1 MFTNLGRLPFKTFIE
16 TIGITKTKDPVF
28 NILSKVLHS
37 GDLAFLISRPSALTR
52 RIVIKWKLC
61 SNDENSHPFMRD
73 LHIVFYLPC
82 QGMKIIFRYPNYVI
96 HTLPRGGGTAFPIS
110 LCLSRI
116 VPANSKS
123 SLKVIQV
130 VKCKKLVSVVQ
141 NCKTV
146 LLSPC

>member
-1 MFTNLGRLPFKTFIE
+1 MKLLESQKQKIQCSTSYQRFFTPGILPCCRRM
-16 TIGITKTKDPVF
+16 
-28 NILSKVLHS
+28 
-37 GDLAFLISRPSALTR
+37 AFLISRPSALTR

-61 SNDENSHPFMRD
+61 SNDENSHPFIRD

-130 VKCKKLVSVVQ
+130 VKCKKLVSVMQ
-141 NCKTV
+141 NFKTV
-146 LLSPC
+146 LLSP